1 MTNQDFYNALK
12 AEKERL
18 MNESKPAFN
27 DCQVKRGEMAKT
39 WNIINALESLGK
51 FGTQE
56 LSDAYDACKK
66 ASHASMLADNRFDDI
81 DEAIDKINEL
91 MSLYTD

>member
-1 MTNQDFYNALK
+1 MTNHDFYNTLN

-18 MNESKPAFN
+18 MNESEQAFN
-27 DCQVKRGEMAKT
+27 DCQTKHGEMSRA
-39 WNIINALESLGK
+39 WNIVNALESLGK

-56 LSDAYDACKK
+56 LSDAYDAYEK
-66 ASHASMLADNRFDDI
+66 ASHASMLADNYLDDI

-91 MSLYTD
+91 MSLYAD

>member
-18 MNESKPAFN
+18 MNEREQALN
-27 DCQVKRGEMAKT
+27 DCQTKHGEMSRA
-39 WNIINALESLGK
+39 WHEVDALEGAGK

-56 LSDAYDACKK
+56 LSDAYDAHDE
-66 ASHASMLADNRFDDI
+66 ARHASMLADNHFDDI

>member
-1 MTNQDFYNALK
+1 MTNHDFYNALK

-18 MNESKPAFN
+18 MNEREQALN
-27 DCQVKRGEMAKT
+27 DCQTKHGEMSRA
-39 WNIINALESLGK
+39 WHEVDALEQADK

-56 LSDAYDACKK
+56 LSDAYDDYEE
-66 ASHASMLADNRFDDI
+66 ASHASMLADNYLDDI

>member
-1 MTNQDFYNALK
+1 MTNQDFYNTLK

-18 MNESKPAFN
+18 MNESKQALN
-27 DCQVKRGEMAKT
+27 YCQIKHGEM
-39 WNIINALESLGK
+39 S
-51 FGTQE
+51 
-56 LSDAYDACKK
+56 K
-66 ASHASMLADNRFDDI
+66 AWHKEASRASMLADNYFDYI

>member
-1 MTNQDFYNALK
+1 MTNHDFYNALK

-18 MNESKPAFN
+18 MNESEQAFN
-27 DCQVKRGEMAKT
+27 DCQTKHSEMSRA
-39 WNIINALESLGK
+39 WNEVDALEQADK

-56 LSDAYDACKK
+56 LSDAYDDYEE

-91 MSLYTD
+91 MSVYEE

>member
-39 WNIINALESLGK
+39 WNIVNALEEAGK

-56 LSDAYDACKK
+56 LSDAYDAYEK
-66 ASHASMLADNRFDDI
+66 ASHASMLADNYLDDI

-91 MSLYTD
+91 ISLYAD

>member
-18 MNESKPAFN
+18 MNEREQALN
-27 DCQVKRGEMAKT
+27 DCQTKHGEMSRA
-39 WNIINALESLGK
+39 WHEVDALEEAGK

-56 LSDAYDACKK
+56 LSDAYDAYEE
-66 ASHASMLADNRFDDI
+66 AIHASMLANNHFDDI

>member
-18 MNESKPAFN
+18 MNESKQAFR
-27 DCQVKRGEMAKT
+27 DCQIKHGEMSKV
-39 WNIINALESLGK
+39 WHKVDALEQADK

-56 LSDAYDACKK
+56 LSDAYDAYEE
-66 ASHASMLADNRFDDI
+66 ASHASMLADNYLDDI

-91 MSLYTD
+91 MSLYAD

>member
-18 MNESKPAFN
+18 MNASKPAFN
-27 DCQVKRGEMAKT
+27 DCQTKHGEMAKT
-39 WNIINALESLGK
+39 WNIVNALESLGK

-56 LSDAYDACKK
+56 LSDAYDAYEK

-91 MSLYTD
+91 MSLYAD

>member
-1 MTNQDFYNALK
+1 MTNQDFYNTLK
-12 AEKERL
+12 VEKERL
-18 MNESKPAFN
+18 MNESKQAFR
-27 DCQVKRGEMAKT
+27 DCQIKHGKMSKAWHKVD
-39 WNIINALESLGK
+39 ALEQADK

-66 ASHASMLADNRFDDI
+66 ASHASMLADNHFDDI

>member
-1 MTNQDFYNALK
+1 MTNQDFYNTLN

-18 MNESKPAFN
+18 MNESKQAFRG
-27 DCQVKRGEMAKT
+27 CQIKRSEMLRA
-39 WNIINALESLGK
+39 WHEVDALEQANK

-56 LSDAYDACKK
+56 LSDAYDAYEE
-66 ASHASMLADNRFDDI
+66 AIQASMLANNHFDDI

-91 MSLYTD
+91 MSLYAD

>member
-1 MTNQDFYNALK
+1 MINQDFYNTLK

-18 MNESKPAFN
+18 MNESKQALN
-27 DCQVKRGEMAKT
+27 YCQIKHGEMSKAWHKVD
-39 WNIINALESLGK
+39 ALEQADK

-56 LSDAYDACKK
+56 LSDAYDAYEK
-66 ASHASMLADNRFDDI
+66 ASHASMLADNYFDYI

>member
-1 MTNQDFYNALK
+1 MTNPDFYNTLK

-18 MNESKPAFN
+18 MNESKRAFR
-27 DCQVKRGEMAKT
+27 DCQTKHGEMSRA
-39 WNIINALESLGK
+39 WHEVDALEEAGK

-56 LSDAYDACKK
+56 LSDAYDARKK
-66 ASHASMLADNRFDDI
+66 ASHASMLADNHFDDI

>member
-1 MTNQDFYNALK
+1 MTNQDFYNTLN

-18 MNESKPAFN
+18 MNASKQAFR

-39 WNIINALESLGK
+39 WNIVNALESLGK

-56 LSDAYDACKK
+56 LSDAYDAYEK
-66 ASHASMLADNRFDDI
+66 ASHASMLADNYLDDI

-91 MSLYTD
+91 MSLYAD

>member
-1 MTNQDFYNALK
+1 MTNHDFYNALK

-18 MNESKPAFN
+18 MNESKQALN
-27 DCQVKRGEMAKT
+27 DCQTKHGEMLRALHEVE
-39 WNIINALESLGK
+39 ALEQADK

-56 LSDAYDACKK
+56 LSDAYDDYEE
-66 ASHASMLADNRFDDI
+66 ASHASMLADNYFDDI
-81 DEAIDKINEL
+81 DEAINKINEL

>member
-1 MTNQDFYNALK
+1 MTNQDFYNTLN

-18 MNESKPAFN
+18 MSASKQALN
-27 DCQVKRGEMAKT
+27 DCQTKHGEMSRAWHKVD
-39 WNIINALESLGK
+39 ALEQADK

-56 LSDAYDACKK
+56 LSDAYDDYEK
-66 ASHASMLADNRFDDI
+66 ASHASMLADNHLDDI

-91 MSLYTD
+91 MSLYAD

>member
-56 LSDAYDACKK
+56 LSDAYDTCKK
-66 ASHASMLADNRFDDI
+66 ASHASMLADNHFDDI

-91 MSLYTD
+91 MSLYAD

>member
-1 MTNQDFYNALK
+1 MTNQDFYNTLK

-39 WNIINALESLGK
+39 WNIVNALESLGK

-56 LSDAYDACKK
+56 LSDAYDAYEK
-66 ASHASMLADNRFDDI
+66 ASHASMLADNYLDDI

-91 MSLYTD
+91 ISLYAE

>member
-18 MNESKPAFN
+18 MNEREQALN
-27 DCQVKRGEMAKT
+27 DCQTKHGEMSRA
-39 WNIINALESLGK
+39 WHEADALEEAGK

-56 LSDAYDACKK
+56 LSNAYDACKK
-66 ASHASMLADNRFDDI
+66 ASHASMLADNRFDNI

-91 MSLYTD
+91 MNLYTD

>member
-1 MTNQDFYNALK
+1 MTNQDFYNTLK

-27 DCQVKRGEMAKT
+27 DCQVKRGEMAKV
-39 WNIINALESLGK
+39 WNIVNALEEAGK

-56 LSDAYDACKK
+56 LSDAYDAYEK
-66 ASHASMLADNRFDDI
+66 ASHASMLADNYLDDI

-91 MSLYTD
+91 ISLYAD

>member
-1 MTNQDFYNALK
+1 MTNHDFYNALN

-18 MNESKPAFN
+18 MNASKPAFN
-27 DCQVKRGEMAKT
+27 DCQIKRGEMAKT
-39 WNIINALESLGK
+39 WNIVNALESLGK

-56 LSDAYDACKK
+56 LSDAYDAYEK
-66 ASHASMLADNRFDDI
+66 ASHASMLADNYFDDI

>member
-1 MTNQDFYNALK
+1 MTNQDFYNTLN

-18 MNESKPAFN
+18 MNESKQAFN

-39 WNIINALESLGK
+39 WNIVNALENLGK

-56 LSDAYDACKK
+56 LSDAYDDYEE
-66 ASHASMLADNRFDDI
+66 ASHASMLADNYFDDI
-81 DEAIDKINEL
+81 DEAINKINEL

>member
-1 MTNQDFYNALK
+1 MTNQDFYNTLK

-18 MNESKPAFN
+18 MNASKQALN
-27 DCQVKRGEMAKT
+27 DCQTKHGEMAKT

-56 LSDAYDACKK
+56 LSNTYEAYEK
-66 ASHASMLADNRFDDI
+66 ASHASMLADNHFDDI

-91 MSLYTD
+91 MSLYAD

>member
-1 MTNQDFYNALK
+1 MTNQDFYNTLN

-18 MNESKPAFN
+18 MNESEQAFN
-27 DCQVKRGEMAKT
+27 DCQTKHGEMAKT
-39 WNIINALESLGK
+39 WNIVNALESLGK

-56 LSDAYDACKK
+56 LSDAYDAYEE
-66 ASHASMLADNRFDDI
+66 ASHASMLADSHLDDI

-91 MSLYTD
+91 MSLYAD

>member
-1 MTNQDFYNALK
+1 MTNPDFYNTLK

-18 MNESKPAFN
+18 MNESKQALN
-27 DCQVKRGEMAKT
+27 DCQIKHGEMSKA
-39 WNIINALESLGK
+39 WHEVDALEEAGK

-56 LSDAYDACKK
+56 LSDAYDAYEE
-66 ASHASMLADNRFDDI
+66 AIHASMLANNHFDDI

>member
-27 DCQVKRGEMAKT
+27 DCQVKHGEMAKT
-39 WNIINALESLGK
+39 WNIVNALEEAGK

-56 LSDAYDACKK
+56 LSDAYDAYKK
-66 ASHASMLADNRFDDI
+66 ASHASMLADNYLDDI

-91 MSLYTD
+91 ISLYAD

>member
-1 MTNQDFYNALK
+1 MNNQDFYNTLK
-12 AEKERL
+12 VEKERL
-18 MNESKPAFN
+18 MNEREQTLN
-27 DCQVKRGEMAKT
+27 DCQTKHGEMSKAWYKVD
-39 WNIINALESLGK
+39 ALEQADK

-56 LSDAYDACKK
+56 LSDAYDDYEE
-66 ASHASMLADNRFDDI
+66 ASYASMLADNHFDDI

>member
-1 MTNQDFYNALK
+1 MTNHDFYNTLK

-18 MNESKPAFN
+18 MNESKQALN
-27 DCQVKRGEMAKT
+27 YCQIKHGEMSKAWHKVD
-39 WNIINALESLGK
+39 ALEQADK

-56 LSDAYDACKK
+56 LGDAYDDYKE
-66 ASHASMLADNRFDDI
+66 ASRASMLADNYFDYI

>member
-1 MTNQDFYNALK
+1 MTNQDFYNTLK

-27 DCQVKRGEMAKT
+27 NCQVKRGEMAKA
-39 WNIINALESLGK
+39 WNIVNTLESLGK

-56 LSDAYDACKK
+56 LNDAYEAYET
-66 ASHASMLADNRFDDI
+66 ASHASMLADNYLDDI
-81 DEAIDKINEL
+81 DEAIEKINEL
-91 MSLYTD
+91 ISLYAE

>member
-1 MTNQDFYNALK
+1 MTNHDFYNALK

-18 MNESKPAFN
+18 MNESEQAFN
-27 DCQVKRGEMAKT
+27 DCQTKHGEMSRAWHEVDT
-39 WNIINALESLGK
+39 LEQADK

-56 LSDAYDACKK
+56 LSDAYDAYEE
-66 ASHASMLADNRFDDI
+66 ASHVSMLADNYLDDI

>member
-1 MTNQDFYNALK
+1 MTNHDFYNALK

-18 MNESKPAFN
+18 MNESEQALN
-27 DCQVKRGEMAKT
+27 DCQTKHGEMSRA
-39 WNIINALESLGK
+39 WHEVDALEQAGK

-56 LSDAYDACKK
+56 LSDAYDAYEE
-66 ASHASMLADNRFDDI
+66 ASHASMLADNYLDDI

-91 MSLYTD
+91 MSLYAD